1 MKTAVL
7 QVRLDGKL
15 KKQADTLFNNVGM
28 NTTTAVRLFLKQSLV
43 KRGLPFEVVEEDP
56 FYSEAN
62 QKELRRIYADVKAGK
77 YETHELIEVEDEG

>member
-15 KKQADTLFNNVGM
+15 KKQAESVFNKMGLDIPSA
-28 NTTTAVRLFLKQSLV
+28 TRLFYKQTVLK
-43 KRGLPFEVVEEDP
+43 RRLPFFVTAEEEDP

-62 QKELRRIYADVKAGK
+62 QRAIKEAITRLEAGK
-77 YETHELIEVEDEG
+77 GAFHELIEA